1 MCDDGNTHTKGAFYK
16 VFKPARVRNWVRRLE
31 FRYTPKHGNWLN
43 FAESEL
49 SALTR
54 QCMHG
59 RWIGD
64 LEEMR
69 RKVAA
74 WATDVN
80 DRQQGVDWQMKVA
93 DARCKLKSMHPKLML

>member
-1 MCDDGNTHTKGAFYK
+1 M
-16 VFKPARVRNWVRRLE
+16 FKPARVRNWVRRLE